1 MSDISFP
8 FILMIHYVADFRMQ
22 SRHIAET
29 KSKCNKSLSIH
40 VLLYVATFL
49 IAGLV
54 HFVTGNN
61 VDVWKF
67 SKYVIINGLL
77 HWLTDYITSRESTKA
92 YQNSDMEKFWNII
105 GFDQLIHGVTLYTT
119 WEILK

>member
-54 HFVTGNN
+54 HFVTGNK

-67 SKYVIINGLL
+67 AEYVIINGLL

>member
-29 KSKCNKSLSIH
+29 KSKSNKSLSIH

-61 VDVWKF
+61 VDAV
-67 SKYVIINGLL
+67 SYT
-77 HWLTDYITSRESTKA
+77 HLTLPTNRE
-92 YQNSDMEKFWNII
+92 
-105 GFDQLIHGVTLYTT
+105 V
-119 WEILK
+119 

>member
-1 MSDISFP
+1 MNDISFP
-8 FILMIHYVADFRMQ
+8 FILAVHYTADFQMQ

-29 KSKCNKSLSIH
+29 KSKSNKSLSIH
-40 VLLYVATFL
+40 VLLYVATFI

-54 HFVTGNN
+54 SFVCGDN
-61 VDVWKF
+61 VDVVKF
-67 SKYVIINGLL
+67 AVFVAVNGLL
-77 HWLTDYITSRESTKA
+77 HWITDYITSRESTKA